1 MIASQPNNQ
10 DSLNIIVAN
19 VAKHAILK
27 LITISTKF
35 VASTVV
41 HGWLVVRKRLHKE
54 FIQSV
59 DQNMLNDKIGTFF
72 STIL

>member
-10 DSLNIIVAN
+10 DSPNIIVAN

-41 HGWLVVRKRLHKE
+41 HG
-54 FIQSV
+54 
-59 DQNMLNDKIGTFF
+59 
-72 STIL
+72 